1 MPTLV
6 HHGSTDRL
14 PKDNRIPKD
23 LQDILDDFDMD
34 VEDERQGVDRDRQG
48 GERDR
53 QGSFSIDSLAEYMQ
67 DVMNMNEDTTHLA
80 MKVLDI
86 YDKMKEGHDLDS
98 SHANTI
104 REYIN
109 CTYTRFVDMG
119 QKCND
124 FATYMKFVQAN
135 FDLDGK
141 QPEDL
146 DVEEVDRKV
155 GWIMSPILAIGEVV
169 ETEFHDDKDLYTL
182 MDQKLSRVMC
192 VVNSMKEMLLY
203 TRSTR
208 LQSTCGITDLGSFGK
223 NYGIIKLLN
232 TISAESTE
240 MDVVRFAIHTLQQ
253 LQLKQYQ
260 RLGDRCYKQRVLHK
274 VWDDDKLV
282 DYDEDIHSI
291 DERVIVHTRSWEDVC
306 SIDEF
311 VRQKA
316 TNKLEYPEMWKIALQ
331 RPQILPTIKKD
342 LMEGVHHEFKEL
354 KINQCMFAFRN
365 GIYHTEKQKFYPWRD
380 ADGVTESTQLQ
391 ADGVPLNDAC
401 INFFDVD
408 CNTSLNVLKYMDI
421 PTPTL
426 DRILDF
432 QLEKE
437 LAPNGKNVDNLTGA
451 QMEEFIQKRD
461 EVKSWLYCH
470 LGRLFFPLH
479 KHDYWQIVFYIYGMA
494 GTGKSTLGELYYDIF
509 PEEHIGI
516 VSSNIEKQ
524 FGLQT
529 LYDKPMWVSLEVK
542 EDFKL
547 NLADLQSMISGERVQ
562 VAIKNQAAR
571 MVKWKSPGMM
581 AGNVVPPWEDKA
593 GALGRRFVLI
603 HFNRKIPNEDKD
615 ASIKTMLRQEMGN
628 IIPKLSRAYMV
639 RTTELGMKRSLWAA
653 MPPIFHEWSKL
664 FQEHVDLV
672 MDFVSNSGKVV
683 VDPNGYVLESQFVED
698 FRNYIKVSKPSLK
711 NVTWTPDTYQNFFL
725 SNNIEIQDRNA
736 EWNDVMKKSRFIR
749 GVIHVDYPN
758 HSVESWDDGLPEE

>member
-1 MPTLV
+1 MPTSL
-6 HHGSTDRL
+6 HHDSTGRKTKND
-14 PKDNRIPKD
+14 IPQD
-23 LQDILDDFDMD
+23 LQDIIDGFDMD
-34 VEDERQGVDRDRQG
+34 MDEDG
-48 GERDR
+48 GAPSGGAVAT
-53 QGSFSIDSLAEYMQ
+53 GSTDNLAQYMQ
-67 DVMNMNEDTTHLA
+67 SVMNINEDTSYLTV
-80 MKVLDI
+80 KVLDI
-86 YDKMKEGHDLDS
+86 YDKMKEGEDLDS
-98 SHANTI
+98 THADTI

-109 CTYTRFVDMG
+109 SIFTRFVDLG
-119 QKCND
+119 EQCND
-124 FATYMKFVQAN
+124 FATYMKFVQTN

-155 GWIMSPILAIGEVV
+155 GSIMSPILAIGEII
-169 ETEFHDDKDLYTL
+169 ESEFHHDQDLYTL

-232 TISAESTE
+232 TISTESTE

-274 VWDDDKLV
+274 VWEEGHLV
-282 DYDEDIHSI
+282 DYDEDLHSL
-291 DERVIVHTRSWEDVC
+291 DDRVIVHTRSWEDVC

-354 KINQCMFAFRN
+354 KINQCLFAFRN
-365 GIYHTEKQKFYPWRD
+365 GIYHTEKQRFYPWRD
-380 ADGVTESTQLQ
+380 AEGVTESAQLQ
-391 ADGVPLNDAC
+391 ADSVPLNDAC
-401 INFFDVD
+401 INYFDVD
-408 CNTSLNVLKYMDI
+408 CNTSLDVLKYMDI

-432 QLEKE
+432 QLEKA
-437 LAPNGKNVDNLTGA
+437 LAPNGESAEGLTGKA
-451 QMEEFIQKRD
+451 LADFIKKRD
-461 EVKSWLYCH
+461 EAKSWIYCH

-479 KHDYWQIVFYIYGMA
+479 KHDYWQIVLYIYGMA

-529 LYDKPMWVSLEVK
+529 LYDKPLWVSLEVK

-593 GALGRRFVLI
+593 GALGRRFVLV
-603 HFNRKIPNEDKD
+603 HFNRTIPNEEKD

-653 MPPIFHEWSKL
+653 MPPIFNTWSKL

-672 MDFVSNSGKVV
+672 MDFMSNSGKVRIE
-683 VDPNGYVLESQFVED
+683 PNGYVLESQFVED
-698 FRNYIKVSKPSLK
+698 FREYIKKNKPSAK

-725 SNNIEIQDRNA
+725 SNKIRIVDRNA
-736 EWNDVMKKSRFIR
+736 LWNDVVKKSRFIK
-749 GVIHVDYPN
+749 GVVHVDFPN
-758 HSVESWDDGLPEE
+758 HSVDTWDDGL

>member
-1 MPTLV
+1 MPTRP
-6 HHGSTDRL
+6 HHDSTGRKTKND
-14 PKDNRIPKD
+14 IPQD
-23 LQDILDDFDMD
+23 LQDIIDGFDMD
-34 VEDERQGVDRDRQG
+34 MDEDEGAASG
-48 GERDR
+48 GTVAA
-53 QGSFSIDSLAEYMQ
+53 GSTDNLAEYMQ
-67 DVMNMNEDTTHLA
+67 SVMNINEDTGYLTV
-80 MKVLDI
+80 KVLDI
-86 YDKMKEGHDLDS
+86 YDKMKEGEDLDS
-98 SHANTI
+98 THADTI

-109 CTYTRFVDMG
+109 SIHTRFVELG
-119 QKCND
+119 EQCND
-124 FATYMKFVQAN
+124 FTTYMKFVQTN

-155 GWIMSPILAIGEVV
+155 GSIMSPILAIGEII
-169 ETEFHDDKDLYTL
+169 ETEYHHDQALYTL

-232 TISAESTE
+232 TISTESTE

-274 VWDDDKLV
+274 VWENGCLV
-282 DYDEDIHSI
+282 DYDEDLHSL
-291 DERVIVHTRSWEDVC
+291 DDRVIVHTRSWEDVC

-391 ADGVPLNDAC
+391 ADSVPLNDAC
-401 INFFDVD
+401 INYFDVD

-437 LAPNGKNVDNLTGA
+437 LAPNGESAEGLTGKELA
-451 QMEEFIQKRD
+451 AFIRKRD
-461 EVKSWLYCH
+461 EVKSWVYCH

-509 PEEHIGI
+509 PEEHIGL
-516 VSSNIEKQ
+516 VNSNIEKQ

-529 LYDKPMWVSLEVK
+529 LYDKPLWVSLEVK

-562 VAIKNQAAR
+562 VAIKNQPAR

-593 GALGRRFVLI
+593 GALGRRFVLL
-603 HFNRKIPNEDKD
+603 HFNRIIPNEEKD
-615 ASIKTMLRQEMGN
+615 ASIKTMLRKELGN

-653 MPPIFHEWSKL
+653 MPDVFNKWSEL
-664 FQEHVDLV
+664 FKQHVDLV
-672 MDFVSNSGKVV
+672 NYFVSKSGKVRI
-683 VDPNGYVLESQFVED
+683 DPNGYVLESQFVEE
-698 FRNYIKVSKPSLK
+698 FRNYIKEYKPSAK
-711 NVTWTPDTYQNFFL
+711 NVTWTPDTYQNFFQ
-725 SNNIEIQDRNA
+725 SKNIRIFDRSA
-736 EWNDVMKKSRFIR
+736 QWNDVLKKSRFIK
-749 GVIHVDYPN
+749 GVVHVDYPD
-758 HSVESWDDGLPEE
+758 HSVDTWDDGVEEGGVIM